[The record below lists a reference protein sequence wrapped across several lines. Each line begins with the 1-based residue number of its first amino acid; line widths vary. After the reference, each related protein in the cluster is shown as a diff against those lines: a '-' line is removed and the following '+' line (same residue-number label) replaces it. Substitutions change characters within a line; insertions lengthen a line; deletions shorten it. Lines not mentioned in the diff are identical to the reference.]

1 MFVDPL
7 PCWVL
12 GMFSC
17 CASSATPVSDKDEAS
32 IQDVTTKLAVKD
44 EVFLT
49 VPSCDETQELAVQ
62 SVTHTESAIDATTL
76 GTQVC
81 NTDPEHT
88 PMSDISNTV
97 SQAQPSTHASM
108 RKLSNPS
115 EAEVAELYD
124 VPLAAVR
131 ELGVLVP
138 ESPPAE
144 RGRYLAR
151 QSAGGDPT
159 KAAKLLREYLDARS
173 QEMPLWPCVPAGFCN
188 PVMINGP
195 ARDSTITI
203 LIEAC
208 MVDPKF
214 KPETYCHALV
224 RALDS
229 HVARDS
235 AVRVTVLVDSRSHHG
250 DYPNAKMWGIWRHLS
265 AVYKALQ
272 FYFPERMARAIVFP
286 VDAVEDMALRM
297 VK

>member
-1 MFVDPL
+1 M
-7 PCWVL
+7 
-12 GMFSC
+12 
-17 CASSATPVSDKDEAS
+17 EN
-32 IQDVTTKLAVKD
+32 
-44 EVFLT
+44 
-49 VPSCDETQELAVQ
+49 
-62 SVTHTESAIDATTL
+62 AIDATTL

-88 PMSDISNTV
+88 PMSDISNTE

-159 KAAKLLREYLDARS
+159 KAATLLREYFDARS
-173 QEMPLWPCVPAGFCN
+173 KEMSLWPCVPAGFCN

-195 ARDSTITI
+195 ARDSTIAV

-208 MVDPKF
+208 MIDPKL

-235 AVRVTVLVDSRSHHG
+235 AVRITVFVDSRSHHG
-250 DYPNAKMWGIWRHLS
+250 DYPNAKLWSIWRHLS
-265 AVYKALQ
+265 AIYKALQ
-272 FYFPERMARAIVFP
+272 FYFPERMERAIVFP
-286 VDAVEDMALRM
+286 VAAVEDMALRM
-297 VK
+297 VKRQLSKTTQQKLVLVRGPSARGDPTPAELFQYVDYENLYAESRRFICK